1 MKQGLP
7 VLVLV
12 IGLVSCFSSS
22 ATAQLVKEYKCED
35 ERVNSNFRVEH
46 AVEVHG
52 VVLDASGTIF
62 SQITLQ
68 LRTLHDSV
76 VLKSA
81 AVDEKGR
88 FDFGIVP
95 SGEFRL
101 VPAKF
106 ENNKITRVPGFDSP
120 HTLIC
125 SSDKACELQVLL
137 PVRPTDLPYEYC
149 PPK

>member
-1 MKQGLP
+1 MKKNFLILVVLLGL
-7 VLVLV
+7 
-12 IGLVSCFSSS
+12 GSCFSLS

-35 ERVNSNFRVEH
+35 EHVSSNFRVEH

-52 VVLDASGTIF
+52 VVLDASGTTF

-68 LRTLHDSV
+68 LRSLHDSS

-81 AVDEKGR
+81 AVDEKGK

-106 ENNKITRVPGFDSP
+106 ENNKIMRVPGFDPP
-120 HTLIC
+120 HTVIC
-125 SSDKACELQVLL
+125 SSDKACELQLLL
-137 PVRPTDLPYEYC
+137 PVRPTDLPYTFC